1 MGRRDFLVGWTMIT
15 IPTRCIQTSFFAAWL
30 IIGMIRTFCS
40 AFIVVLYPLCESSA
54 ALSQIVGGIIEVGVP
69 FEPLCSDAVELFFFF
84 FNYTG
89 VRWLRT
95 PFLSQCSPT
104 HRSWNRMLN
113 AEHRTLYSW
122 LIVHGHIV
130 FNRFRGI
137 HLQRPTSS
145 HCSAAS

>member
-69 FEPLCSDAVELFFFF
+69 FEPLCSDAVELFFFSITQECVGCELPF
-84 FNYTG
+84 CRNA
-89 VRWLRT
+89 VR
-95 PFLSQCSPT
+95 
-104 HRSWNRMLN
+104 
-113 AEHRTLYSW
+113 
-122 LIVHGHIV
+122 LIGAGTV
-130 FNRFRGI
+130 
-137 HLQRPTSS
+137 
-145 HCSAAS
+145 C